1 MMDMDTGCS
10 ISLDDLDGPRLLR
23 REELVASRRLDALCF
38 PEFAGEAEQADG
50 LHLGE
55 TASACGESAHTPPRR
70 GGMQVI
76 CHQGEPVSQIGI
88 WHSQVSVYGSP
99 LRVAS
104 IGSVCT
110 HPDYRGLGLATRLLD
125 HCARQLTAEGAR
137 LMLVSG
143 DRELYRR
150 AGCVASQEF
159 EHVVL
164 KPGQVDLR
172 VDGLALRPATESDAS
187 LCSRLYQTE
196 PVRFVR
202 CVEVFTRH
210 FCQPEEFP
218 QAEDWIVELRGRPV
232 AYLFLSFP
240 WENLREPDSGVREVY
255 EYAGSRVALAGALA
269 EVMARLD
276 LRGLRMFV
284 PWQDAD
290 FLRLLHERG
299 VAGVRLPLPEHTMR
313 IVNLPGLMSDL
324 RDYVEACFDA
334 RLWRGLRF
342 EQEGDRFRAV
352 LGRERL
358 ELDGGEIT
366 RLVMGAPADGRSRP
380 QTVGINVRG
389 RTVNVR
395 GRTIN
400 VRSVSGTLGEI
411 IPALFPLPSFL
422 PGLNFR

>member
-1 MMDMDTGCS
+1 LTSMLDTGYS

-23 REELVASRRLDALCF
+23 QEELAASRRLDALCF
-38 PEFAGEAEQADG
+38 PEFAGEVDEADDSHPT
-50 LHLGE
+50 L
-55 TASACGESAHTPPRR
+55 PRR

-76 CHQGEPVSQIGI
+76 CHRGEPVSQIGI
-88 WHSQVSVYGSP
+88 WHSQVSIYGSP
-99 LRVAS
+99 LCVAS

-143 DRELYRR
+143 TRRLYTRS
-150 AGCVASQEF
+150 GCVAAQEF

-164 KPGQVDLR
+164 KPGQVGLR
-172 VDGLALRPATESDAS
+172 VDGLALRPATGSDAS

-202 CVEVFTRH
+202 RVEAFTQH

-218 QAEDWIVELRGRPV
+218 QAEDWIVEVGGRPV
-232 AYLFLSFP
+232 AYVFLSLP
-240 WENLREPDSGVREVY
+240 WENLREPDSGVREVC

-276 LRGLRMFV
+276 LRELRMFV

-299 VAGVRLPLPEHTMR
+299 IAGERLPLPEHTMR

-324 RDYVEACFDA
+324 RDYVEARLDA
-334 RLWRGLRF
+334 HLRRGLRF
-342 EQEGDRFRAV
+342 EQEGDRYRAV
-352 LGRERL
+352 LGREQL
-358 ELDGGEIT
+358 ELNGGEMT
-366 RLVMGAPADGRSRP
+366 RLVMGAPAG
-380 QTVGINVRG
+380 G
-389 RTVNVR
+389 
-395 GRTIN
+395 
-400 VRSVSGTLGEI
+400 VSGACGQTASVGEI

-422 PGLNFR
+422 PGLNYR